1 MTQLIIFDII
11 MTCFKCET
19 SGEMYNFYF
28 YFFPA
33 SHKTILHE
41 FFIFFFFL
49 ALVLIV
55 VVKNIKPK

>member
-1 MTQLIIFDII
+1 MTQLTIFDII
-11 MTCFKCET
+11 MTYFKCET
-19 SGEMYNFYF
+19 SGEIYNFYF
-28 YFFPA
+28 FFPA

-41 FFIFFFFL
+41 FFIFFLL